1 MSEVDPLNWGDAG
14 VSELVPT
21 GTVTLLLADVEGS
34 TRLWETQPQQMTAA
48 VAQLDRT
55 VADLVTSHHGVRPV
69 EQGEGD
75 SFVVA
80 FARASDAVACALAL
94 QRAPLAPIRL
104 RIGLHTGEV
113 QLRDEGNYIGP
124 TINKTGRLRDL
135 AHGGQTV
142 LSGTTSD
149 LVMDRLP
156 RDAWLADLGVHGV
169 RDLPRPEH
177 IMQLC
182 HADLHNEF
190 PPLRTS
196 DVVVA
201 QHLPAHLTSF
211 VGRETQI
218 ADLQGLL
225 AADRLVTLT
234 GTGGTGKTRLALETV
249 VRENERFPDGVW
261 LCELAPLDDGAAVS
275 HAVAAALRLQ
285 QQHGLGI
292 EQTVIEYLRTRALLL
307 VVDNCEHV
315 LDAVARLLDQVV
327 RHCPRVSVLATS
339 REALGV
345 EGERILPVPPLPLDD
360 ATKLF
365 ADRARACRPDFDLDH
380 EPVGTVA
387 EICRRLDGLPLAIEL
402 AAARIRVMSSLDVAR
417 RLDKLRLLS
426 GGARGVHPRQQSLAA
441 TIDWSYW
448 LLAEP
453 EQSLFIRLSVF
464 AGGFDLDA
472 AHGVCGEDAATED
485 DTFELLTGLVDKS
498 MVIVRSGTERS
509 RYGVL
514 ETLRSYGRDRLREN
528 GIEDRYATRH
538 AVYYTEL
545 AERAAASMHSADERV
560 WVERMLPDYD
570 NLRAGFEQAMAE
582 HDIDLALRL
591 VTSLPE
597 LVHLRVG
604 YESAG
609 WAERVVDLA
618 NPDHPLFPAA
628 VGISARGAWNCG
640 DNDRARSLAALAKGR
655 VPRRGTGRV
664 AYPADVLADLALY
677 RGDAHAALTHYEA
690 EEARA
695 RRDDDPIRLVWTLF
709 YVAICHA
716 ALRNPD
722 AGLPAAQ
729 ESVQVAEATANPTA
743 RSMARYALGLVLK
756 KSEPDRALALFEGA
770 AELAASV
777 QNFWWHGIALM
788 EAASTRAVHGDSG
801 TAARNFLGVLDH
813 WDRVGDWSQQWLNL
827 RYVTRLLVRLG
838 ADEDALAL
846 HHALVQAGKPSPLGG
861 DQLVALAERVG
872 DERFDGLIGA
882 EAVVRARSAL
892 ARYR

>member
-1 MSEVDPLNWGDAG
+1 MSEVDPLNWGDTG

-34 TRLWETQPQQMTAA
+34 TRLWETQPQQMTTA

-55 VADLVTSHHGVRPV
+55 VADLVTAHHGVRPV

-80 FARASDAVACALAL
+80 FTRASDAVACALAL
-94 QRAPLAPIRL
+94 QGAPLAPIRL

-113 QLRDEGNYIGP
+113 LLRDEGNYIGP

-142 LSGTTSD
+142 LSGSTSD
-149 LVMDRLP
+149 LVMDQLP
-156 RDAWLADLGVHGV
+156 QDAWLADLGVHGV
-169 RDLPRPEH
+169 RDLPLPEH

-196 DVVVA
+196 DVVVG
-201 QHLPAHLTSF
+201 QHLPVHLTSF
-211 VGRETQI
+211 VGRETQM

-225 AADRLVTLT
+225 TADRLVTLT
-234 GTGGTGKTRLALETV
+234 GAGGTGKTRLALETV
-249 VRENERFPDGVW
+249 VRENERFPYGVW

-285 QQHGLGI
+285 QQHGLDI

-345 EGERILPVPPLPLDD
+345 EGERILPVPPLSLED

-365 ADRARACRPDFDLDH
+365 ADRAKAGRPDFDVSH
-380 EPVGTVA
+380 EPAGTVA

-402 AAARIRVMSSLDVAR
+402 AAARMRVMSSLDVAR
-417 RLDKLRLLS
+417 RLDTLRLVS
-426 GGARGVHPRQQSLAA
+426 GRARGVHPRQQSLAA
-441 TIDWSYW
+441 TIDWSYR

-453 EQSLFIRLSVF
+453 EQSLFDRLSVF

-472 AHGVCGEDAATED
+472 AHGVCGEDGATED

-498 MVIVRSGTERS
+498 MVIVRSGMVRT

-514 ETLRSYGRDRLREN
+514 ETLRAYGRDRLREK
-528 GIEDRYATRH
+528 GIEDWYGTRH
-538 AVYYTEL
+538 AAYYTVL
-545 AERAAASMHSADERV
+545 AERAAASMHSADEQA

-570 NLRAGFEQAMAE
+570 NLRAGFERAMAE
-582 HDIDLALRL
+582 RDIDLALRL

-628 VGISARGAWNCG
+628 VGISARGAWNRG
-640 DNDRARSLAALAKGR
+640 DNDRARSLAALATGR

-664 AYPADVLADLALY
+664 AYPADVLADLDLY
-677 RGDAHAALTHYEA
+677 RGDARAALTHYKA

-695 RRDDDPIRLVWTLF
+695 RSDDDPIRLVWTLF

-729 ESVQVAEATANPTA
+729 ESVQIADVTANPTA

-756 KSEPDRALALFEGA
+756 KSEPDRALALFEDA

-801 TAARNFLGVLDH
+801 TAARNFVGVLDH

-846 HHALVQAGKPSPLGG
+846 HHALLQAGKPSPLGG
-861 DQLVALAERVG
+861 DQLAALAERVG
-872 DERFDGLIGA
+872 DKQFDGLSGA
-882 EAVVRARSAL
+882 EAVVRARTAL